1 MNEQELF
8 KALTSVLNSDIEES
22 VYLNDNGTEY
32 KVDLKVKDNVLDL
45 HIEKTEDE
53 FESWVKTLDDELFQD
68 ALERTVDSFDV
79 KSISEIEDKEEL
91 KEVFKNMVSKI
102 ATERIEQLKQYV

>member
-8 KALTSVLNSDIEES
+8 KALTSVLNSNMEES

-32 KVDLKVKDNVLDL
+32 KVDLTVKDNVLDL
-45 HIEKTEDE
+45 HIEE
-53 FESWVKTLDDELFQD
+53 ELFQT

-102 ATERIEQLKQYV
+102 ATEKIEQLKQYV

>member
-8 KALTSVLNSDIEES
+8 KALTSVLDSNMEES
-22 VYLNDNGTEY
+22 ICLNDNGTEY
-32 KVDLKVKDNVLDL
+32 KVDLTVKDNVLDL
-45 HIEKTEDE
+45 HIEKVKDE
-53 FESWVKTLDDELFQD
+53 FESWVKTLDDELFQT

-102 ATERIEQLKQYV
+102 ATEKIEQLKQYV